1 MKNEN
6 WRPLIFNP
14 PSRSQGP
21 TILSSCWGRQNLTL
35 PKVGRLIDQQ
45 QIQNGQSEATER
57 LREALQDAIRRVK
70 VRPDEDLN
78 ELGSASTQ
86 GGGKVLGPQKPT
98 E

>member
-1 MKNEN
+1 MRAFEAIQQFFDVAAEH
-6 WRPLIFNP
+6 LE
-14 PSRSQGP
+14 
-21 TILSSCWGRQNLTL
+21 
-35 PKVGRLIDQQ
+35 ID
-45 QIQNGQSEATER
+45 ER